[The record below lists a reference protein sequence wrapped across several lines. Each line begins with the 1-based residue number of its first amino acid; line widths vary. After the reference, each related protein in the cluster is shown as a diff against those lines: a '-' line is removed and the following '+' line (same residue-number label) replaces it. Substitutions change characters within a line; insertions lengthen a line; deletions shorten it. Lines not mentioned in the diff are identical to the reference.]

1 MPKEIVKKTG
11 PFLIPIADPLADE
24 KMTKMVLK
32 LAKKASKRKQT
43 KRGTKEVVK
52 SIRKGLKGCVI
63 LHAPLRSQHQ
73 VMRFRLEGVQVKAD
87 DLPNQTV
94 KHSHKQVKRNA
105 SCLHLRCHACINYS
119 LYGLENE

>member
-1 MPKEIVKKTG
+1 MSVQDTLPKEIVKKKG

-24 KMTKMVLK
+24 KMTKKVLK

-63 LHAPLRSQHQ
+63 LHVLLGLQHQ
-73 VMRFRLEGVQVKAD
+73 SIAVSPEGAAQVEAD
-87 DLPNQTV
+87 ALLHSYVKSIRKHVNENGIWPTSALP
-94 KHSHKQVKRNA
+94 
-105 SCLHLRCHACINYS
+105 CLHRL
-119 LYGLENE
+119 

>member
-1 MPKEIVKKTG
+1 MPKEIVKKKG

-24 KMTKMVLK
+24 KMTKKVLK

-63 LHAPLRSQHQ
+63 LHALRRPQQQTMS
-73 VMRFRLEGVQVKAD
+73 VSPEGAQVKGQIICLTKMSRAV
-87 DLPNQTV
+87 TSRSREM
-94 KHSHKQVKRNA
+94 HHA
-105 SCLHLRCHACINYS
+105 SVWFTNR
-119 LYGLENE
+119 